1 MEASAPNENSS
12 AGTDQ
17 EIAVNHGGPCSDP
30 EIAQEE
36 QVRGILQVISST
48 GKFWHNWDKLKSML
62 SFQLKLVLNEYPEAK
77 MTTDQQNASLG
88 ETYIELVARLDEDTI
103 GCQKHLSKSFK
114 ACSSTR
120 KGWRKMSALGL
131 DFKCEKPIY
140 CVLENLLVTSTLT
153 ACTNPYPQMMPK
165 PEKESDEAQPQLNSI
180 QNGIEP
186 MVGDRDEI
194 MTEVEEADIEDMTI
208 DMDAFQEMVGSKAN
222 STAAGNS

>member
-1 MEASAPNENSS
+1 
-12 AGTDQ
+12 
-17 EIAVNHGGPCSDP
+17 
-30 EIAQEE
+30 
-36 QVRGILQVISST
+36 
-48 GKFWHNWDKLKSML
+48 ML

-88 ETYIELVARLDEDTI
+88 ETYIELVARLDEDKKSAI
-103 GCQKHLSKSFK
+103 VPLPFQMWYLSIYGLRMGNRLDSFVVVFG
-114 ACSSTR
+114 A
-120 KGWRKMSALGL
+120 GWRKMSALGL
-131 DFKCEKPIY
+131 DFKCEKSIY
-140 CVLENLLVTSTLT
+140 CMLENLLVTSTLT
-153 ACTNPYPQMMPK
+153 VCTNPYPQMMPK